1 MYKVYTLS
9 IAGGVFYVG
18 CTRKFLAERLSGHL
32 SSQPQIKTL
41 PYWMKKRI
49 EITEIWKCSAADATH
64 WEKYWIKYYISSG
77 AWMLNANGWKGSITK
92 PKKFKQ
98 LLPDERAFI
107 AFWGYK
113 NTAALVGVTE
123 ECIRQLVKLRKQIR
137 IDHHKKIFS
146 LYNHKIINKFNE
158 NRPEQNKINL
168 EG

>member
-32 SSQPQIKTL
+32 SSQPQIKIL

-49 EITEIWKCSAADATH
+49 EINEIWKCSAKDAPY

-77 AWMLNANGWKGSITK
+77 AWMLNANGWKGSISK
-92 PKKFKQ
+92 PKKFRP
-98 LLPDERAFI
+98 LLDNERAFL
-107 AFWGYK
+107 AFCGYK
-113 NTAALVGVTE
+113 NIASLIGVTE
-123 ECIRQLVKLRKQIR
+123 ECVRQLVKLRKQIK
-137 IDHHKKIFS
+137 IDHHRKIFS
-146 LYNHKIINKFNE
+146 QPNVLIIKDFNAGK
-158 NRPEQNKINL
+158 PEQYKINL